1 MADKVC
7 ILYID
12 DEPDIRLI
20 VEMSLKIRPEID
32 VRTAD
37 GGEEALKLLA
47 SGDFWPD
54 LVMVDVMMPGMS
66 GPEVLAKLKADPKT
80 APLPVVFVT
89 ARAQPHDI
97 ADYISRGAKSV
108 VTKPF
113 DPVSLADQVLAILR
127 S

>member
-1 MADKVC
+1 MNEQIC

-20 VEMSLKIRPEID
+20 VEMSLRMRPEID

-37 GGEEALKLLA
+37 GGEEGLRLLA
-47 SGDFWPD
+47 GGLSPD
-54 LVMVDVMMPGMS
+54 LVMIDVMMPGMS
-66 GPEVLAKLKADPKT
+66 GPEVLAKLKADPST
-80 APLPVVFVT
+80 AAIPVIFVT

-97 ADYISRGAKSV
+97 ADYVAKGANSV
-108 VTKPF
+108 ITKPF
-113 DPVSLADQVLAILR
+113 EPISLADQVLSILR

>member
-1 MADKVC
+1 MADQIC

-37 GGEEALKLLA
+37 GGEEAFRMLA
-47 SGDFWPD
+47 SGLEPD
-54 LVMVDVMMPGMS
+54 LIMVDVMMPGMS
-66 GPEVLAKLKADPKT
+66 GPDVLAKLKSDNQT
-80 APLPVVFVT
+80 VDIPVVFVT

-97 ADYISRGAKSV
+97 ADYIAKGAKGV

-113 DPVSLADQVLAILR
+113 DPVGLADQILTIMR

>member
-1 MADKVC
+1 MAERIC

-37 GGEEALKLLA
+37 GGEDAFKLLA
-47 SGDFWPD
+47 GDFHPD
-54 LVMVDVMMPGMS
+54 LIMIDVMMPGMS
-66 GPEVLAKLKADPKT
+66 GPEVLAKLRADAST
-80 APLPVVFVT
+80 AAIPVIFVT

-97 ADYISRGAKSV
+97 ADYIAKGAKSV

-113 DPVSLADQVLAILR
+113 DPVTLADQVLAIMR

>member
-1 MADKVC
+1 MADPIS

-20 VEMSLKIRPEID
+20 VEMSLKIRPEIE

-37 GGEEALKLLA
+37 GGEEALRILA
-47 SGDFWPD
+47 EDLRPD
-54 LVMVDVMMPGMS
+54 MVMIDVMMPGMS
-66 GPEVLAKLKADPKT
+66 GPEVLAKMRANPDTADI
-80 APLPVVFVT
+80 PVIFVT

-97 ADYISRGAKSV
+97 ADYIARGAKSV
-108 VTKPF
+108 ITKPF
-113 DPVSLADQVLAILR
+113 DPVSLADQVLKIMR